1 MYSRS
6 PMRNILSAALVA
18 LLLASTTASAQRVLS
33 FATLA
38 PAGSTWMRVYDASN
52 RELRRRSGGQ
62 LSIRWYAGGVQG
74 DESEVVRK
82 IRTGRLDG
90 AAITAVGLGQIHR
103 PVLAFQ
109 IPGIFSSPAA
119 LNHARDALRSDLDT
133 AFVGQGFDLLGFGS
147 TGAPRMLST
156 RAIRVPADLRSAH
169 PWQWRDDVI
178 LPQLY
183 AETGA
188 SGVSLQ
194 VPEVLSA
201 LQTNR
206 IDTVV
211 ASPLVAISLQWA
223 GQMHFM
229 SERSDA
235 ASLGALV
242 ISHTVMQSLP
252 PDQQAILREVTAQY
266 DILLARNV
274 MHDDEAAATTL
285 QGRGVAVITLNDAE
299 RAQWTAVFG
308 RVRTRLVGVVGD
320 AAWIQRVVAAGSH

>member
-1 MYSRS
+1 MQK
-6 PMRNILSAALVA
+6 ILAAVLA
-18 LLLASTTASAQRVLS
+18 GFFLASTTASAQRVLS

-52 RELRRRSGGQ
+52 RELRRRTGGQ

-109 IPGIFSSPAA
+109 LPGIFASPTG
-119 LNHARDALRSDLDT
+119 LTHARDALRTELNT
-133 AFVGQGFDLLGFGS
+133 AFIAQGFDLLGFGS

-156 RAIRVPADLRSAH
+156 RAIRVPSDLRAAH
-169 PWQWRDDVI
+169 PWQWRDDLI
-178 LPQLY
+178 LPVLY
-183 AETGA
+183 SEAGATGVA
-188 SGVSLQ
+188 LQ

-206 IDTVV
+206 IDTLV

-235 ASLGALV
+235 ASLGAMV
-242 ISHTVMQSLP
+242 VSHRVMLSLP
-252 PDQQAILREVTAQY
+252 PDQQAILREVTLQY
-266 DILLARNV
+266 DLLLARNV
-274 MHDDEAAATTL
+274 THDDETAARTL
-285 QGRGVAVITLNDAE
+285 QSRGVTVVTLNDAE
-299 RAQWTAVFG
+299 RALWTQLFT
-308 RVRTRLVGVVGD
+308 RTRARLVGTIADG
-320 AAWIQRVVAAGSH
+320 AWIQRVTSAGR